1 MISNQTLKSDDNT
14 SLVRKNLFF
23 NPLTYLRGE
32 KRSGGRSKL
41 IMNRNDTKNTVIY
54 GLSTEGYRIAS
65 SLAIRGFKV
74 SLIDE
79 AARMAITLKPEVASS
94 YPNVSSL
101 MEDEPLLALEPIDI
115 AIRDASYLFF
125 APKIRKIG
133 QEAKAD
139 SVIKLRDAMRALSKG
154 CSVVYSL
161 PTGIGGNSE
170 NIALIEHVTGLS
182 VNRDFYYYYMPLTSG
197 KLFSDE
203 LIVGSMNSENTEEI
217 YQIMNQPDLY
227 EKLIVIDTVSAELGH
242 AIKVLSHYSGTA
254 SILEISKHARDNKIS
269 DGIYGSFPDVFLDDL
284 SNGLYDLRAIS
295 SSLTGAGPL
304 MYLVNGT
311 IKATEGYIKYIID
324 RIRDTL
330 KSRDL
335 KASRTK
341 VVVAWT
347 LDLNEMRG
355 DKIDLMYS
363 LESKLKDYIGDVEL
377 KYGPRVELYPSDKTM
392 IIIACSRKDL
402 NNIQTKNNHVSESI
416 IMQANPACRIV
427 E

>member
-1 MISNQTLKSDDNT
+1 
-14 SLVRKNLFF
+14 
-23 NPLTYLRGE
+23 
-32 KRSGGRSKL
+32 
-41 IMNRNDTKNTVIY
+41 MNKEASKNTVVY
-54 GLSTEGYRIAS
+54 GISTEGYRIAS
-65 SLAIRGFKV
+65 SLAVRGLKV

-79 AARMAITLKPEVASS
+79 AARMAITLKPEIASS
-94 YPNVSSL
+94 YPTVSAL

-115 AIRDASYLFF
+115 AIKDASFLFF

-139 SVIKLRDAMRALSKG
+139 SVIKLRDAMRALNNG
-154 CSVVYSL
+154 CSVIYCL

-182 VNRDFYYYYMPLTSG
+182 VNRDFRYYYMPLATG
-197 KLFSDE
+197 RLFSEE
-203 LIVGSMNSENTEEI
+203 LMVGSMNSENAVGFSE
-217 YQIMNQPDLY
+217 IMNHAGLF
-227 EKLIVIDTVSAELGH
+227 KRLNVIDAGSAEFVH
-242 AIKVLSHYSGTA
+242 AIKVLNFYSGTA
-254 SILEISKHARDNKIS
+254 SILEIFKQARDIKKGE
-269 DGIYGSFPDVFLDDL
+269 GIYDFFTDVFLDDI
-284 SNGLYDLRAIS
+284 SNGLFDLRAIS

-311 IKATEGYIKYIID
+311 IKATEGYIKYMID

-330 KSRDL
+330 KNRDL
-335 KASRTK
+335 KASRIK
-341 VVVAWT
+341 VIVAWG

-355 DKIDLMYS
+355 DKIELMYS

-377 KYGPRVELYPSDKTM
+377 QYGTRVALYPSDKTM
-392 IIIACSRKDL
+392 IIIACSRSDL
-402 NNIQTKNNHVSESI
+402 ENIKAKSNHLSDSI

>member
-1 MISNQTLKSDDNT
+1 
-14 SLVRKNLFF
+14 
-23 NPLTYLRGE
+23 
-32 KRSGGRSKL
+32 
-41 IMNRNDTKNTVIY
+41 MNRNDTKNTVIY

-182 VNRDFYYYYMPLTSG
+182 VNRGFLLLLYAPNFG
-197 KLFSDE
+197 KIVFRRVDSRIDE
-203 LIVGSMNSENTEEI
+203 F
-217 YQIMNQPDLY
+217 
-227 EKLIVIDTVSAELGH
+227 
-242 AIKVLSHYSGTA
+242 
-254 SILEISKHARDNKIS
+254 R
-269 DGIYGSFPDVFLDDL
+269 
-284 SNGLYDLRAIS
+284 
-295 SSLTGAGPL
+295 
-304 MYLVNGT
+304 
-311 IKATEGYIKYIID
+311 KY
-324 RIRDTL
+324 
-330 KSRDL
+330 
-335 KASRTK
+335 
-341 VVVAWT
+341 
-347 LDLNEMRG
+347 
-355 DKIDLMYS
+355 
-363 LESKLKDYIGDVEL
+363 
-377 KYGPRVELYPSDKTM
+377 
-392 IIIACSRKDL
+392 
-402 NNIQTKNNHVSESI
+402 
-416 IMQANPACRIV
+416 
-427 E
+427 